1 MSLTARLAELG
12 ITLPDAPAPAANYVP
27 FVVTGN
33 TVYVSGQISN
43 GPDGLITGRLGAD
56 MDVDAGAAAARSCA
70 LSLLAQ
76 VRAAC
81 DGDLDR
87 LKRVVKLTGFV
98 NSTADF
104 TDQPK
109 VINGASDFM
118 VEALGDAG
126 RHARSAV
133 SADSIEDDATG
144 QSYYRA
150 EIALN
155 PGETDKLEE
164 GTILLPGMPVEA
176 FIRTGERSPM
186 AYLLKPMA
194 DYFARA
200 FRES

>member
-1 MSLTARLAELG
+1 MSLTARLADLG

-43 GPDGLITGRLGAD
+43 GPDGLITGRLGD
-56 MDVDAGAAAARSCA
+56 GMDVDAARSCA

-81 DGDLDR
+81 GGDLDR

-133 SADSIEDDATG
+133 SAASLPLGVAVEIEG
-144 QSYYRA
+144 IF
-150 EIALN
+150 EI
-155 PGETDKLEE
+155 E
-164 GTILLPGMPVEA
+164 
-176 FIRTGERSPM
+176 
-186 AYLLKPMA
+186 
-194 DYFARA
+194 
-200 FRES
+200 